1 MSDNSVLATPNT
13 ATLSVTRTFMSVPS
27 RDLIISRAP
36 STLSM
41 VPRMRTGGGC
51 CAHATD
57 ASTDNVS
64 AVATA
69 FNEEIPGMVSP
80 FLGFCWQFG
89 KHFNAEAIPPVSP
102 ALHRRCQPVAADTD
116 AVGLERAIR

>member
-27 RDLIISRAP
+27 RDLIISMAP

-57 ASTDNVS
+57 ASTDDASTDNVS
-64 AVATA
+64 AAASERGV
-69 FNEEIPGMVSP
+69 NEEIPGMVIP
-80 FLGFCWQFG
+80 FLGLGWQCG
-89 KHFNAEAIPPVSP
+89 KHLNAEAI
-102 ALHRRCQPVAADTD
+102 
-116 AVGLERAIR
+116 